1 MHSKT
6 ELCLQTE
13 LWMLIVAPC
22 DLTDER
28 QRWVIT
34 SFEEY
39 KRNLLLNVN
48 KIDRGNP

>member
-1 MHSKT
+1 MHSNT

-22 DLTDER
+22 DPTDER

-39 KRNLLLNVN
+39 KRNFVN
-48 KIDRGNP
+48 KIDRGKP